1 MKKEEEVTTPLPD
14 KSLYISGEIANK
26 ILSLPWVKRWLKTG
40 DNRTNSLRSFW
51 EMQTMYII
59 ENPKESFEEFVA
71 NQSVIN
77 NAKACIKAN
86 ATADRVCVESKD
98 INMKKYGVTEDDLLM
113 AA

>member
-1 MKKEEEVTTPLPD
+1 MKEEEVTTLPD
-14 KSLYISGEIANK
+14 KSIYISAEVANK
-26 ILSLPWVKRWLKTG
+26 LLSLPWVKRWLNTG

-86 ATADRVCVESKD
+86 ATADRVCLESKEL
-98 INMKKYGVTEDDLLM
+98 NMQKWGVTKDDLSM

>member
-1 MKKEEEVTTPLPD
+1 MKKEEEVTTLPD
-14 KSLYISGEIANK
+14 KTVTISAEVANK
-26 ILSLPWVKRWLKTG
+26 LLSLPWVKRWLNTG

-71 NQSVIN
+71 NQSVIT

-86 ATADRVCVESKD
+86 ATADRVCVQSKD
-98 INMKKYGVTEDDLLM
+98 CNMKKFGVTEDDLLM

>member
-1 MKKEEEVTTPLPD
+1 VKKEEEVTTLPD
-14 KSLYISGEIANK
+14 KTVTISAEVANK
-26 ILSLPWVKRWLKTG
+26 LLSLPWVKRWLNTG

-71 NQSVIN
+71 NQSVIT

-86 ATADRVCVESKD
+86 ATADRVCVQSKD
-98 INMKKYGVTEDDLLM
+98 CNMKKFGVTEDDLLM

>member
-1 MKKEEEVTTPLPD
+1 VKKEEEVTTLPD
-14 KSLYISGEIANK
+14 KSIYISAEVANK
-26 ILSLPWVKRWLKTG
+26 LLSLPWVKRWLNTG

-86 ATADRVCVESKD
+86 ATADRVCLESKD
-98 INMKKYGVTEDDLLM
+98 NNMKKYGVTEDDLLM

>member
-1 MKKEEEVTTPLPD
+1 VKKEEEVTTLPD
-14 KSLYISGEIANK
+14 KTVTISAEVANK
-26 ILSLPWVKRWLKTG
+26 LLSLPWVKRWLNTG

>member
-1 MKKEEEVTTPLPD
+1 MKKEEEVTTLPD
-14 KSLYISGEIANK
+14 KTVTISAEVANK
-26 ILSLPWVKRWLKTG
+26 LLSLPWVKRWLNTG

-86 ATADRVCVESKD
+86 ATADRVCVQSKD
-98 INMKKYGVTEDDLLM
+98 CNMKKFGVTEDDLLM

>member
-1 MKKEEEVTTPLPD
+1 MKKEEEVTTLPD
-14 KSLYISGEIANK
+14 KTVTISAEVANK
-26 ILSLPWVKRWLKTG
+26 LLSLPWVKRWLNTG
-40 DNRTNSLRSFW
+40 DNRTNSLKSFW

-71 NQSVIN
+71 NQSVIT

-86 ATADRVCVESKD
+86 ATADRVCVQSKD
-98 INMKKYGVTEDDLLM
+98 CNMKKFGVTEDDLLM

>member
-1 MKKEEEVTTPLPD
+1 MKEEEVTTLPD
-14 KSLYISGEIANK
+14 KSIYISAEVANK
-26 ILSLPWVKRWLKTG
+26 LLSLPWVEKWLNTG
-40 DNRTNSLRSFW
+40 DIRTNSLRSLW

-86 ATADRVCVESKD
+86 ATADRVCLESKEL
-98 INMKKYGVTEDDLLM
+98 NMKKYGVTEDDLLM

>member
-1 MKKEEEVTTPLPD
+1 MKKEEEVTTLPD
-14 KSLYISGEIANK
+14 KTVTISAEVANK
-26 ILSLPWVKRWLKTG
+26 LLSLPWVKRWLNTG
-40 DNRTNSLRSFW
+40 DNRTNSLKSFW